1 MEQSVESLSFE
12 LGNHSLPC
20 RSISQNTHCEFQW
33 GDTWIDTTA
42 YSFYVNSVGVAA
54 QALILIG
61 MGSLADHGSA
71 RKSLMLTFG
80 LLGGIS
86 TLCFMFVNDSSL
98 FWVIALLSIFSNIC
112 FGTSW
117 VFYNAYLPVLTK
129 HQPKV
134 KEAYRLDPS
143 NVSIISDKTANR
155 LSANAFGYGYSG
167 GILALLCTV
176 GILFTLQVDK
186 MSKLLYAISFTGAW
200 WLIFMPISV
209 VYLKSRPGPPLPD
222 GESFFIYSYK
232 RVYHTF
238 RKATKFAEIMKYL
251 AAWLLLSDSVNT
263 IIVVAVLFAKTVL
276 GASIETLISLCG
288 LVPLC
293 AIFGACNI
301 YLLNRKMGFYQS
313 RKNLNYKQKR

>member
-1 MEQSVESLSFE
+1 VLIFTISVVALAFLIPIVLEQSVESISFE
-12 LGNHSLPC
+12 LGDHSKPC
-20 RSISQNTHCEFQW
+20 RAITEDTHCEFQW
-33 GDTWIDTTA
+33 GGTWIDTTA

-71 RKSLMLTFG
+71 RKSMMLSFG

-86 TLCFMFVNDSSL
+86 TLCYMFVKDPSL

-134 KEAYRLDPS
+134 KKAYREDPS
-143 NVSIISDKTANR
+143 NVSMISDKTANK

-176 GILFTLQVDK
+176 GILFSLDGDK
-186 MSKLLYAISFTGAW
+186 MTKLLYAISFTGAW
-200 WLIFMPISV
+200 WLVFMLISV
-209 VYLKSRPGPPLPD
+209 VYLKPRPGPPLPK
-222 GESFFIYSYK
+222 GQSFFIYSYK
-232 RVYHTF
+232 RVYYTF
-238 RKATKFAEIMKYL
+238 KKATKFAEIMKYL

-288 LVPLC
+288 LVPLS
-293 AIFGACNI
+293 AIFGACNLFI
-301 YLLNRKMGFYQS
+301 V
-313 RKNLNYKQKR
+313 